1 MEAIFELKEKHCRK
15 HVNKVNHGH
24 LLRVSV
30 AVDGRY
36 RLFAFGAGEWAS
48 VLKAVGRLSKD
59 KPVVRFIF

>member
-30 AVDGRY
+30 AVDGVTDCSH
-36 RLFAFGAGEWAS
+36 LGQENGLQF
-48 VLKAVGRLSKD
+48 
-59 KPVVRFIF
+59 